1 MLFNYRCR
9 LVKQE
14 GGLIPIHIEYNS
26 LWGRVNLKN
35 TIPKRIHIIG
45 SVGSGKT
52 TLAKE
57 LSTILNYPFYE
68 LDNVVW
74 IRGKSGDIRRT
85 EKEREDYLNS
95 IINSKTWII
104 EGVHNEDWMAN
115 SFRYADLIIFL
126 DTNYVLRTYR
136 IIKRFVFQKLRLEDS
151 NYKPTFKIFLKMFK
165 WNRYFEEVG
174 KPNFF
179 NKFGR
184 YSDKLLVIT
193 DKKQVCEKLHLK

>member
-1 MLFNYRCR
+1 
-9 LVKQE
+9 
-14 GGLIPIHIEYNS
+14 
-26 LWGRVNLKN
+26 LKN

-57 LSTILNYPFYE
+57 LSLILNVPFYE

-74 IRGKSGDIRRT
+74 IRDKSGDVRRT
-85 EKEREDYLNS
+85 DKERQDYLNS
-95 IINSKTWII
+95 IIHSKTWII
-104 EGVHNEDWMAN
+104 EGVHNEEWVAN
-115 SFRYADLIIFL
+115 SFRYADLIILL
-126 DTNYVLRTYR
+126 DTNYVIRTYR

-193 DKKQVCEKLHLK
+193 DKKQVCEKIHLK